1 MRLQA
6 SISATTRLLGTV
18 GLLRSLNTNFE
29 LIEEI
34 TLAEDTATITRNTTP
49 SGEAYSFKKML
60 VLFDMPSGNSGNAYT
75 WFKPNP
81 APNDYASIAYILLN
95 YTKAAIYIEASNS
108 FVYTIGISAPG
119 EYSSDVKFGNIRANS
134 ASYKIDNLRLSANG
148 IFKAGTKIT
157 VYGAKE

>member
-1 MRLQA
+1 MHLQA
-6 SISATTRLLGTV
+6 SISAATRLLGTV
-18 GLLRSLNTNFE
+18 GLLRSPSTNFE
-29 LIEEI
+29 LVEEI
-34 TLAEDTATITRNTTP
+34 TLAEDTVTITRNTTP

-81 APNDYASIAYILLN
+81 APSQYASVAYILLN
-95 YTKAAIYIEASNS
+95 YTRGAIYIEANNS

-119 EYSSDVKFGNIRANS
+119 EYSSVVKSGNILANNV
-134 ASYKIDNLRLSANG
+134 SYKIDNLRLSANG
-148 IFKAGTKIT
+148 TFKAGTKIT